1 MTTEKAYKLLLETFS
16 KFNRDPRDMTAVK
29 KPVKPDDVLGFTK
42 TDYFPHFDVEQLK
55 NGWYEKYN
63 ALQGKQKTYYT
74 SGLNGFETV
83 EFAIRGANDL
93 VESFF

>member
-1 MTTEKAYKLLLETFS
+1 MTTGKQI
-16 KFNRDPRDMTAVK
+16 
-29 KPVKPDDVLGFTK
+29 VKPSDVLGFVK

-55 NGWYEKYN
+55 NGWYTKYN

-83 EFAIRGANDL
+83 EFVIRSANDL
-93 VESFF
+93 VDSFF